1 MKSPAINPFS
11 IEANVVKKVPVI
23 THPDLF
29 DAEGI
34 LQPQPK
40 EFWRGYDRVER
51 ATFGHAHGL
60 YAFPTI
66 EGIAYIRELID
77 NRMAIEIGSGNGGFC
92 KALGI
97 PGTDNYQQAMPQYK
111 RYYDHL
117 MQPTVK
123 YGSHVEKLDAGLA
136 VGKYQPK
143 VVVACWVTHLY
154 IPQRHELGGN
164 EIGVDEHFLLSQVD
178 DYIFI
183 GDTHVHSKKPIFQ
196 DYHTGALG
204 THYIA
209 DMIVDNDMFPSRG
222 MKGDSFLV
230 HLKRK

>member
-11 IEANVVKKVPVI
+11 IEANILQRMPVL

-29 DAEGI
+29 DTEGT
-34 LQPQPK
+34 LQPMPMD
-40 EFWRGYDRVER
+40 FWRMYNRAER

-66 EGIAYIRELID
+66 EGIEHIRSLID
-77 NRMAIEIGSGNGGFC
+77 GRSCIEIGAGNGAFC
-92 KALGI
+92 KALHI
-97 PGTDNYQQAMPQYK
+97 PGTDNHQQNMPHYK
-111 RYYDHL
+111 RYYDQM

-123 YGSHVEKLDAGLA
+123 YGSHVENLEASLA
-136 VGKYQPK
+136 IGKYQPK
-143 VVVACWVTHLY
+143 VVLACWVTHLY
-154 IPQRHELGGN
+154 LPQRHHLGGN

-183 GDTHVHSKKPIFQ
+183 GDSHVHSKKPIFQ
-196 DYHTGALG
+196 DYHAGALQ

-209 DMIVDNDMFPSRG
+209 DMIVDNNMFPARG
-222 MKGDSFLV
+222 MKGESFIV